1 VLDAVK
7 LDGDE
12 IKAARIHD
20 TVKLYRMAE
29 AALRWQMEA
38 VVGDLPNAETKQR
51 LSMFARKGS
60 KLFHQIA
67 CWILPR
73 QDKVSLI
80 RFQPNQLV
88 FAGLGREIPLDDL
101 TIETSLSRHQAS
113 DARRN
118 KEASS
123 ILHESTCRT
132 T

>member
-1 VLDAVK
+1 
-7 LDGDE
+7 
-12 IKAARIHD
+12 
-20 TVKLYRMAE
+20 
-29 AALRWQMEA
+29 MEA

-60 KLFHQIA
+60 KLFHQIPS
-67 CWILPR
+67 WITLR

-113 DARRN
+113 DARSN